1 MKNQGVSPKLAPQ
14 VTIRVAGK
22 LFQGHLAY
30 LDQLVESAGECQLWP
45 VLSLS
50 NLEVLDRAALLYLV
64 DGENHDFGITSCPH
78 FIREW
83 ISREKER
90 AAA

>member
-1 MKNQGVSPKLAPQ
+1 MKNQVVSRKLAPH

-30 LDQLVESAGECQLWP
+30 LDQVVQSAGECQLWP

-50 NLEVLDRAALLYLV
+50 NLEELDRSALVYLV
-64 DGENHDFGITSCPH
+64 NGENHDFGITSCPN

-83 ISREKER
+83 INREKDR